1 MSTSPS
7 QGSPFFF
14 SLFRKWIKRER
25 NSLRSLVRPP
35 FFSFFFYIV
44 SDIFHVVFV
53 FLIIFFF
60 YTFFVMN
67 FYTDTRNYNWFH
79 SRYTRGE
86 YLRAKRKKKK
96 VEFYPRGIR
105 SQITFSRTVFR
116 SIFLLFEG
124 SSTPRPRSISPVAS
138 LGKKERTRPTIIHP
152 LYSPV
157 STHQTAI

>member
-14 SLFRKWIKRER
+14 SLFRKWIQRER
-25 NSLRSLVRPP
+25 NSLRSLLRPP

-96 VEFYPRGIR
+96 SRILPSRDPIANYFFAYR
-105 SQITFSRTVFR
+105 FSFD
-116 SIFLLFEG
+116 LLFEG

>member
-14 SLFRKWIKRER
+14 SLFRKWIQRER
-25 NSLRSLVRPP
+25 NSLRSLLRPP

-86 YLRAKRKKKK
+86 YLRAKRKKK
-96 VEFYPRGIR
+96 
-105 SQITFSRTVFR
+105 SRILPSRDPIANYFFAYVFR

-157 STHQTAI
+157 STH

>member
-14 SLFRKWIKRER
+14 SLFRKWIQRER
-25 NSLRSLVRPP
+25 NSLRSLLRPP

-86 YLRAKRKKKK
+86 YLRAKRKKKSRILPSRDPIANYFFAYRFSFDLPSK
-96 VEFYPRGIR
+96 EVALLVPDR
-105 SQITFSRTVFR
+105 S
-116 SIFLLFEG
+116 
-124 SSTPRPRSISPVAS
+124 PRSRHSERR
-138 LGKKERTRPTIIHP
+138 KEPG
-152 LYSPV
+152 
-157 STHQTAI
+157 QQ